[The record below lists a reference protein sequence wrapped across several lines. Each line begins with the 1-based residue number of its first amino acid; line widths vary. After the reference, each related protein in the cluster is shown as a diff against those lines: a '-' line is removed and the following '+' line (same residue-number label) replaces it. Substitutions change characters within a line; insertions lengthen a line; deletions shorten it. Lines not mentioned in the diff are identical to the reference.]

1 MRTASPVP
9 GAKAGPDRSA
19 YPFWVEETIRN
30 ADTDQFQHVNNAA
43 IASYCE
49 AGRMGLFARPDL
61 AAAMTG
67 LNVVVVRLTIVFE
80 QELYYPGA
88 VQIGTRVST
97 IGNTSFQVAQGLY
110 GGTGRFASSEATCVL
125 MERSQRRPTRVPD
138 LMRAA
143 FAPAARS
150 DLP

>member
-1 MRTASPVP
+1 MAGDAMPSAKTA
-9 GAKAGPDRSA
+9 PDRSV

-49 AGRMGLFARPDL
+49 AGRMGLFAWPDI
-61 AAAMTG
+61 AAAMSG
-67 LNVVVVRLTIVFE
+67 LNVVVVKLTIVFE

-88 VQIGTRVST
+88 VRIGTRVSA

-110 GGTGRFASSEATCVL
+110 GESGRFATSEATCVL
-125 MERSQRRPTRVPD
+125 MERAQRRPTRVPD
-138 LMRAA
+138 LMRAV
-143 FAPAARS
+143 FAPTS
-150 DLP
+150 GDDVS